1 MMKGGIEM
9 FFVKLILKIL
19 ALPFIVVMTLAVL
32 FCTFLLACSGL
43 FFGIASFI
51 MFLLGAGVL
60 LMGNTWAGILILVTA
75 FLVSPFG
82 IPLFAEWLVDKLDVC
97 KLIFQHIG
105 VFEPDRVVIILPVG
119 NVDGRLKIRL
129 VAVLIDK

>member
-1 MMKGGIEM
+1 M

-19 ALPFIVVMTLAVL
+19 ALPLIAVMTFAVL

-51 MFLLGAGVL
+51 VFILGAAVL
-60 LMGNTWAGILILVTA
+60 FTVDMWAGILLLVAA

-82 IPLFAEWLVDKLDVC
+82 IPLFAEWLVDRLDDLNSSV
-97 KLIFQHIG
+97 KGF
-105 VFEPDRVVIILPVG
+105 VFS
-119 NVDGRLKIRL
+119 
-129 VAVLIDK
+129 

>member
-1 MMKGGIEM
+1 M

-19 ALPFIVVMTLAVL
+19 ALPLIAVMTFAVL

-51 MFLLGAGVL
+51 AFVLGAGVL
-60 LMGNTWAGILILVTA
+60 LMGNIWAGILILAAA

-82 IPLFAEWLVDKLDVC
+82 IPLFAEWLVDRLDDLNSSV
-97 KLIFQHIG
+97 KGF
-105 VFEPDRVVIILPVG
+105 VFSW
-119 NVDGRLKIRL
+119 
-129 VAVLIDK
+129 